1 MLRYGVKIREENL
14 GTGILYIPDLL
25 YKMIRAGKAGE
36 FSPCERMFICQLTVE
51 AGRGQVSKLMTV
63 MAKKLN
69 TKFSGCDQG

>member
-25 YKMIRAGKAGE
+25 YKIIRAGKAGE

-51 AGRGQVSKLMTV
+51 AVEVHDSHGQEAQYQVLW
-63 MAKKLN
+63 L
-69 TKFSGCDQG
+69 